1 MTRTT
6 DNANFVFLQED
17 QDGSQGLGKRKRV
30 KLSSN
35 TKGIYILFFSC
46 VKNCLITK
54 STWLAGHQSCLKRE
68 LCYWMCSVWR
78 QCC

>member
-6 DNANFVFLQED
+6 YNANFVFLQED

-35 TKGIYILFFSC
+35 AKGIYILFFFL
-46 VKNCLITK
+46 VLKN
-54 STWLAGHQSCLKRE
+54 A
-68 LCYWMCSVWR
+68 
-78 QCC
+78 

>member
-35 TKGIYILFFSC
+35 TKGIYILFFFL
-46 VKNCLITK
+46 VLKN
-54 STWLAGHQSCLKRE
+54 A
-68 LCYWMCSVWR
+68 
-78 QCC
+78 

>member
-1 MTRTT
+1 MYKFMNRTI

-35 TKGIYILFFSC
+35 TKGIYILFFPC
-46 VKNCLITK
+46 IKKCLIIK
-54 STWLAGHQSCLKRE
+54 ST
-68 LCYWMCSVWR
+68 
-78 QCC
+78 

>member
-35 TKGIYILFFSC
+35 TKGIYILFFFSC
-46 VKNCLITK
+46 VKKCLITK
-54 STWLAGHQSCLKRE
+54 STWLGGHQSSLKRE
-68 LCYWMCSVWR
+68 LCY
-78 QCC
+78 